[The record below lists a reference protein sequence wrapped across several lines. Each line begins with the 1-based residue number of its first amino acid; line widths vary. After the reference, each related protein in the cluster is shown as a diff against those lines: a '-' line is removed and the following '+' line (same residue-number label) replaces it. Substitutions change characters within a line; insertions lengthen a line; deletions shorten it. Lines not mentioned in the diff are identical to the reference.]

1 MEEWKKIFSNRNF
14 FYLFVSQNLSQ
25 VTIQLLNFLFIL
37 KIYSETGSSLATS
50 IVWIFYALPSLIFGP
65 FAATLV
71 DFFDRRKLLIYT
83 NLFQAVLVFLLS
95 FLFGKS
101 IFTIYFVVFLYST
114 LNQLYVPAETVSLT
128 EVVKKKDLS
137 VANGVFFTSTQV
149 AIIFGFLI
157 AGIFNKFL
165 GFSITLYISS
175 IFLLIAFVSVTF
187 LPSTVT
193 KKTALNLESNLMEFI
208 KEIFE
213 GYNYIRSNQKLLY
226 SYILQ
231 IIMTASLTVVVVNI
245 PEISKTLLR
254 MHSDLGS
261 IFIVL
266 PTVIG
271 SIASSYLIP
280 KLLLKNRR
288 KIKIIY
294 KSLMTL
300 VFVLFFLAIIFPEI
314 NNQTIRILIQVL
326 SFGVLGYSFVGVVIP
341 LQTLIQEESPVKL
354 RGRVL
359 GNLWFV
365 TTLINIFPILFSGI
379 ISEVFGIRVLLTIL
393 FFMFLAITIFIN
405 KNQSK
410 LYVEL

>member
-114 LNQLYVPAETVSLT
+114 LNQLYVPAEAVSLT

-137 VANGVFFTSTQV
+137 VANGIFFTSTQV

-175 IFLLIAFVSVTF
+175 IFLLIAFISVTF

-254 MHSDLGS
+254 LHSDLGS

-280 KLLLKNRR
+280 KLLLN
-288 KIKIIY
+288 
-294 KSLMTL
+294 LL
-300 VFVLFFLAIIFPEI
+300 P
-314 NNQTIRILIQVL
+314 IRILIHPLLL
-326 SFGVLGYSFVGVVIP
+326 SC
-341 LQTLIQEESPVKL
+341 
-354 RGRVL
+354 
-359 GNLWFV
+359 
-365 TTLINIFPILFSGI
+365 
-379 ISEVFGIRVLLTIL
+379 
-393 FFMFLAITIFIN
+393 
-405 KNQSK
+405 
-410 LYVEL
+410 

>member
-393 FFMFLAITIFIN
+393 FFMFLAITIFIK